1 MDVDCEILD
10 DSLWPKLVGRVTAYF
25 GKCTTDSQLDCRDK
39 KESRLSQMGY
49 ALKAWVKA
57 CKVKTETSRVTT
69 KACWL
74 ELRDIKVELVVRLL
88 V

>member
-1 MDVDCEILD
+1 M
-10 DSLWPKLVGRVTAYF
+10 GRVSTYSR
-25 GKCTTDSQLDCRDK
+25 KCTTDSLLDRRYK

-69 KACWL
+69 KAC
-74 ELRDIKVELVVRLL
+74 
-88 V
+88 

>member
-1 MDVDCEILD
+1 M
-10 DSLWPKLVGRVTAYF
+10 GRVSTYSR
-25 GKCTTDSQLDCRDK
+25 KCTTDSLLDRRYK